1 MEDWVVT
8 LEYHGSFTYCKFIQS
23 LRRPLYLSVHISR
36 RIYFCNVSLFHV
48 GYTTFAISRL
58 TWRCYP
64 WCCLWSCPAPC
75 WTARWSSQLAPW
87 TPWIALLACWL
98 WTTVLWYCDPRNK
111 KLLLSKYHT
120 AWHAVH
126 VVDSAQGDGW
136 LGNCAAGHDALL
148 ARGWWLGQLRAHPCG
163 TVRPLYVWNR
173 RNKLNNV
180 MNDLIS

>member
-1 MEDWVVT
+1 MEDWVVI
-8 LEYHGSFTYCKFIQS
+8 LESHGSFTYCK
-23 LRRPLYLSVHISR
+23 LRNISR
-36 RIYFCNVSLFHV
+36 DYCIYLCIFP
-48 GYTTFAISRL
+48 GEY

-64 WCCLWSCPAPC
+64 WCCLSGCPSSC
-75 WTARWSSQLAPW
+75 WTARRSSQLAPW
-87 TPWIALLACWL
+87 TPLIALLACW
-98 WTTVLWYCDPRNK
+98 VDYCADTRNK